1 LLRRTRS
8 STILLAACVLG
19 GPVAV
24 GDESAPDIP
33 DGEELEAAGAVIG
46 NVEFERRNVFDLSN
60 PDENNAL
67 YRLANRLHIV
77 TRESVI
83 RQQLLFSPGEPYS
96 QRLIDES
103 ERILRAN
110 DFFYD
115 ADVRPIRYADGVV
128 DIRVTTRDVWTLMPG
143 LSVSRSGG
151 ENKARVSMSETN
163 LLGTGARVKVA
174 YVDDVDRE
182 STSFEYSDRNLADTW
197 WSLLVGYSDNSDGDF
212 QQFSLE
218 QPFYAL
224 DTRRAFGGRW
234 FARDA
239 EIRFYELGEEVA
251 EYRLEQSFANVYHG
265 WSDGLRHGWV
275 RRLTA
280 GVTFDERRFSEVPAP
295 DFPAL
300 LPEDRELVYPWIGFE
315 LFENRFE
322 TSENRDQI
330 DRTED
335 FFMGTRLTATLGY
348 AAETFGSDRDAILT
362 TLSASR
368 GFGSVND
375 RALLLSSTLSGRV
388 EDGKAV
394 NTLWQVDSRY
404 YRQLS
409 DRSLFFTTL
418 EGAWGL
424 ELDLDNPLQL
434 GGDSGLRGYPLRYQV
449 GDKRILLTAEYRY
462 YTDWYPFR
470 LARVGGAVFADVG
483 RTWGENPA
491 GGDSLGWL
499 RDVGVGLRFAPTRA
513 SGREVIHLDLAF
525 PLDGD
530 PTIDDVQ
537 VLLESKTSF

>member
-1 LLRRTRS
+1 MRQTRS
-8 STILLAACVLG
+8 STILFAACVLG
-19 GPVAV
+19 GPLAV
-24 GDESAPDIP
+24 GEERAADLP
-33 DGEELEAAGAVIG
+33 DGAQLEAAGAVIG
-46 NVEFERRNVFDLSN
+46 DVEFDRRNVFDLSN
-60 PDENNAL
+60 PEENNAL

-83 RQQLLFSPGEPYS
+83 RQQLLFHPGEPYS
-96 QRLIDES
+96 QRLVDES

-110 DFFYD
+110 DYFYD
-115 ADVRPIRYADGVV
+115 ADIRPIRYADGVV

-182 STSFEYSDRNLADTW
+182 STSFEYSDRNLSDTW
-197 WSLLVGYSDNSDGDF
+197 LSLLVRHSDNSDGDVHE
-212 QQFSLE
+212 FSLE

-234 FARDA
+234 YARDA

-251 EYRLEQSFANVYHG
+251 EYRLEQSYANLYHG
-265 WSDGLRHGWV
+265 WSGGLRDGWV
-275 RRLTA
+275 SRLTA
-280 GVTFDERRFSEVPAP
+280 GVTLDERRFSEVPEP

-300 LPEDRELVYPWIGFE
+300 VPADRELVYPWIGIE

-348 AAETFGSDRDAILT
+348 ATEAFGSDRDAILT
-362 TLSASR
+362 SLSASR

-375 RALLLSSTLSGRV
+375 RALLLSSSLSGRI
-388 EDGKAV
+388 EDGEAV

-404 YRQLS
+404 YSQLS

-491 GGDSLGWL
+491 GGESLGWL

-537 VLLESKTSF
+537 ILLESKTSF